1 MDENV
6 SRSVKEYEDVKNRM
20 LQQSKITDSSD
31 PDNPEEISLLDYL
44 KYLKNPVVLENPSVS
59 VMVLSQYLKKIYRTL
74 GIPTEDEDD
83 IFRVVH
89 RQKRQKIQHMV
100 QARKEV
106 SYAVKTIFTN
116 IDKLRA
122 DKLSQFFSFL
132 VRSGFQ
138 EFSEKDIR
146 VICE

>member
-44 KYLKNPVVLENPSVS
+44 KYLKNPVVLENPSVA

-89 RQKRQKIQHMV
+89 KQKRQKI
-100 QARKEV
+100 
-106 SYAVKTIFTN
+106 
-116 IDKLRA
+116 
-122 DKLSQFFSFL
+122 
-132 VRSGFQ
+132 
-138 EFSEKDIR
+138 
-146 VICE
+146 